1 MNRVQK
7 VIKCFTALLAH
18 PHRLARVL
26 DEEDNWKA
34 RVSQKYNRHNGL
46 STIDLSFE
54 ETIYPYS
61 FLEGTSML
69 TDLALLKFL
78 ARRYEHCAYLEIGTW
93 RGESVANVA
102 SVAEE
107 CITISLS
114 EEEMRRAK
122 FSEEF
127 IRNNAIFSREM
138 SNVTHIG
145 HDSLT
150 FDFSS
155 LGKKFDLIFID
166 GDHSYEA
173 VRSDTQNAFRLL
185 KDESSAIVWHDYG
198 YGPEAVRWSV
208 LAGILDGC
216 PKDAQGSI
224 YHVSNTMCAIYLRG
238 SFEESYPVSPQLP
251 DKVFTVNLSAKRW
264 MNK

>member
-1 MNRVQK
+1 MNRIQT
-7 VIKCFTALLAH
+7 VIKCLATLLIH

-26 DEEDNWKA
+26 DDDNEWKA
-34 RVSQKYNRHNGL
+34 RVSQKYGLPNGL
-46 STIDLSFE
+46 SSINLSFE

-61 FLEGTSML
+61 FLGGTSML
-69 TDLALLKFL
+69 TDLALLKSL

-114 EEEMRRAK
+114 EEEMRQANY
-122 FSEEF
+122 SEDF
-127 IRNNAIFSREM
+127 IRNNAIFSREI
-138 SNVTHIG
+138 SNVSHIG
-145 HDSLT
+145 HNSLT
-150 FDFSS
+150 FDFAS

-173 VRSDTQNAFRLL
+173 VKSDTQNAFSLL

-198 YGPEAVRWSV
+198 YSTEAVRWSV

-216 PKDAQGSI
+216 TKDAQSSI
-224 YHVSNTMCAIYLRG
+224 YHVFNTMCAIYLRG
-238 SFEESYPVSPQLP
+238 SFDESYPAAWQLQ
-251 DKVFTVNLSAKRW
+251 DKVFTVNLSSKRW
-264 MNK
+264 MKK

>member
-1 MNRVQK
+1 MSRIQT
-7 VIKCFTALLAH
+7 VIKCFTTLLAH

-26 DEEDNWKA
+26 DDDEEWKA
-34 RVSQKYNRHNGL
+34 RVSQKYGLPNGL
-46 STIDLSFE
+46 STINLSLD

-61 FLEGTSML
+61 FLGGTSML
-69 TDLALLKFL
+69 TDLALLKSL

-102 SVAEE
+102 SVAKE

-114 EEEMRRAK
+114 EEELRRAK
-122 FSEEF
+122 YSEEL

-138 SNVTHIG
+138 SNVIHIG
-145 HDSLT
+145 HDSQT
-150 FDFSS
+150 FDFAS
-155 LGKKFDLIFID
+155 LGKKFSLIFID
-166 GDHSYEA
+166 GDHHYEA
-173 VRSDTQNAFRLL
+173 VKSDTRNAFRLL

-198 YGPEAVRWSV
+198 YDTETVRWSV

-238 SFEESYPVSPQLP
+238 NFDESYPAAWQLP
-251 DKVFTVNLSAKRW
+251 DKVFTVNLSATKW
-264 MNK
+264 MKK